1 MELTN
6 ILGQAFLV
14 NVDSVVYA
22 YTRGSGSTLVM
33 SRNKELVYVTE
44 SVSEVVTASGTGLVA
59 FTSTEGDVTGSVA
72 INPNY
77 IQTVTSVDGGDSSG
91 LILGDNSG
99 VRATLVVTTDYS
111 AMDAIVEASGG
122 GAAATVVAKT
132 ADFTAD
138 GASGTIYAMDGTGPS
153 YVTATIG
160 ESLDIGTKYT
170 FLAYVQDGLLT
181 VRPASGET
189 ITYND
194 GSGESWTATN
204 ATGINLTQYG
214 SHITAV
220 KVSATEWYSIAESWV
235 EPEA

>member
-22 YTRGSGSTLVM
+22 YTRGGGATLVM

-111 AMDAIVEASGG
+111 EMDAIVEAS
-122 GAAATVVAKT
+122 ASSASYLLYTALLSQSDTDAPVATVLENTWA
-132 ADFTAD
+132 
-138 GASGTIYAMDGTGPS
+138 GLWCGRGMRQGGTQRH
-153 YVTATIG
+153 
-160 ESLDIGTKYT
+160 SLAC
-170 FLAYVQDGLLT
+170 FCLA
-181 VRPASGET
+181 RPF
-189 ITYND
+189 
-194 GSGESWTATN
+194 
-204 ATGINLTQYG
+204 
-214 SHITAV
+214 V
-220 KVSATEWYSIAESWV
+220 
-235 EPEA
+235 

>member
-22 YTRGSGSTLVM
+22 YTRGSGATLVM

-59 FTSTEGDVTGSVA
+59 FTSTEGDVTGSAA

-111 AMDAIVEASGG
+111 EMDAIVEASASSASYLLYTALLSQSGTD
-122 GAAATVVAKT
+122 APVATVLENTLGGTVVWTREDDGQYRGTLSGAFPFETTVIFMMNTSGSLASQLT
-132 ADFTAD
+132 AFPAD
-138 GASGTIYAMDGTGPS
+138 GDSVLVYSGSSG
-153 YVTATIG
+153 
-160 ESLDIGTKYT
+160 SLSDEQLSST
-170 FLAYVQDGLLT
+170 
-181 VRPASGET
+181 
-189 ITYND
+189 
-194 GSGESWTATN
+194 
-204 ATGINLTQYG
+204 
-214 SHITAV
+214 
-220 KVSATEWYSIAESWV
+220 SIEIRV
-235 EPEA
+235 YP